1 MKRIGQFNSRR
12 WGAVTVL
19 RATYDGPKGP
29 TAVVL
34 QCENGEPLATLS
46 VNMYRPEC
54 SHDSSDLPPDC
65 FYVKE
70 WAGNEELAAEAR
82 RSGLFIERED
92 LPPSSSGWVSAPIWQ
107 IKPTT
112 GAPS

>member
-1 MKRIGQFNSRR
+1 MEQIGKFTSQR
-12 WGAVTVL
+12 WGAVNVL

-34 QCENGEPLATLS
+34 QTAEGEPLATLS

-54 SHDSSDLPPDC
+54 SHDSKNLPKDC

-70 WAGNEELAAEAR
+70 WSENETLAAEAAK
-82 RSGLFIERED
+82 SGLFKVRDD
-92 LPPSSSGWVSAPIWQ
+92 LPPASSGYVQAPVWQ
-107 IKPTT
+107 I
-112 GAPS
+112 AAEAA